1 MLEHLMDTYFA
12 GEYRQDPGDMTMMR
26 TGRITREEL
35 PTAVANELAV
45 VPETDE
51 APTNSVSRFKSDF
64 IVNSVIGRGGFGS
77 IYLCTSRWDG
87 MQYAVIE
94 SGGDEP

>member
-1 MLEHLMDTYFA
+1 MDTYFA

-26 TGRITREEL
+26 TGRITREENDREL
-35 PTAVANELAV
+35 PAAVANKLAV
-45 VPETDE
+45 VPETEE

-87 MQYAVIE
+87 MQYAVRE
-94 SGGDEP
+94 SGGDEL

>member
-1 MLEHLMDTYFA
+1 M
-12 GEYRQDPGDMTMMR
+12 GDMTVMR
-26 TGRITREEL
+26 TGRMAREENDREL
-35 PTAVANELAV
+35 PAVAANELAV
-45 VPETDE
+45 VPETEE

-87 MQYAVIE
+87 MQYAVRGSE
-94 SGGDEP
+94 RG

>member
-1 MLEHLMDTYFA
+1 MDTYFA

-51 APTNSVSRFKSDF
+51 APTNSVSRLK
-64 IVNSVIGRGGFGS
+64 
-77 IYLCTSRWDG
+77 
-87 MQYAVIE
+87 
-94 SGGDEP
+94 